1 MKFSM
6 SNIKDWL
13 STLCGIDFLAGGA
26 IVAISLSGVK
36 LPTWLVGLGATL
48 VAASGAVAKVL
59 QGKNPDGSTKTPT
72 QVNEMNAEAANT
84 QPPKTP

>member
-13 STLCGIDFLAGGA
+13 STLCAAAFAIGTA
-26 IVAISLSGVK
+26 IVGISLSGVK

-48 VAASGAVAKVL
+48 IGVSGTIAKIL

-72 QVNEMNAEAANT
+72 QVAELNSEAAAT
-84 QPPKTP
+84 QPPKP